1 VTVTWSAL
9 TGTILPAT
17 SQTNATGIAT
27 ATRTLGAAA
36 GAQTAQATVT
46 GLAGSPVGY
55 TATAN
60 PGNAAV
66 LDKTSGDAGS
76 AVVNSTVM
84 YTVTVRDAHGN
95 ARSGQTVNWAVVSGG
110 GTITPPT
117 GTTGSNGQ
125 ATATRTLGGVA
136 GPNTARA
143 IAPNNLPTPDT
154 VTFTT
159 TATSLPLVATVTV
172 GDNFFNPMNLTI
184 GVTGTVTWDW
194 GAGGVTHNVTFANVA
209 GAPTDIGDRNSGT
222 VDRTF
227 PTAGTFNYQC
237 TIHPGMNGQV
247 MVQ

>member
-1 VTVTWSAL
+1 
-9 TGTILPAT
+9 
-17 SQTNATGIAT
+17 
-27 ATRTLGAAA
+27 
-36 GAQTAQATVT
+36 VT
-46 GLAGSPVGY
+46 GLIGSPVGF

-66 LDKTSGDAGS
+66 LDKTSGDGGS

-95 ARSGQTVNWAVVSGG
+95 VRSGQTVEWTVASGG
-110 GTITPPT
+110 GSITPASN
-117 GTTGSNGQ
+117 TTSANGQ
-125 ATATRTLGGVA
+125 ASATRTLGGTA
-136 GPNTARA
+136 GPHTARA
-143 IAPNNLPTPDT
+143 VAPNNLPTPDT

-237 TIHPGMNGQV
+237 TIHAGMNGSV
-247 MVQ
+247 TVQ